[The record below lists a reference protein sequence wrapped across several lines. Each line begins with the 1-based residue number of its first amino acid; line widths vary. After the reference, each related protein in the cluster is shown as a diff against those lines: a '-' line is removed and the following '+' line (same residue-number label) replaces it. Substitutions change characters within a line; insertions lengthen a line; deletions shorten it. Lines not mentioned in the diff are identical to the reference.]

1 MRGAALARKAKK
13 PTVTLPYWAL
23 EPTIDPKLIDER
35 GITPERER
43 HAAGAS
49 EWGRD
54 ERDRKTVRTMRDSPL
69 ERMLMRGVITPQQ
82 YRAGEKYRL
91 HWYRAGLSSPLQ
103 TIDLNRIFSND
114 DAGFSGM
121 AKTEAQAFHR
131 QQFRIAVG
139 VVGAISAALL
149 DAVICAEKNL
159 DEAGTKLG
167 WNAKPQAIAAAT
179 ERTKYALDQLC
190 SHWGIG

>member
-1 MRGAALARKAKK
+1 MGINLARKQKK
-13 PTVTLPYWAL
+13 PEVTLPYWAL
-23 EPTIDPKLIDER
+23 DPPIDPRLEDNR

-43 HAAGAS
+43 HANGAS

-69 ERMLMRGVITPQQ
+69 ERMLMRGVITGEQ
-82 YRAGEKYRL
+82 YRAAEKYRL

-103 TIDLNRIFSND
+103 SIDLNRIFASD
-114 DAGFSGM
+114 ESAFSGM

-131 QQFRIAVG
+131 QQFRIAMETVG
-139 VVGAISAALL
+139 VISAAVLN
-149 DAVICAEKNL
+149 AVVCDEKNL
-159 DEAGTKLG
+159 EEAGAKLG
-167 WNAKPQAIAAAT
+167 WSAKPQAIAAAT
-179 ERTKYALDQLC
+179 ERMKYALDQLC